1 MQDAKRETL
10 DSRASRKSDWLIAV
24 ALTLFGMLTR
34 IPYLALIPRFEDEV
48 MQTVYAL
55 TIRPGH
61 FLPLVGNDPYAG
73 PMFSY
78 IMAVCLRLFG
88 ASPEAPRIV
97 VMIMGA
103 LTVGLTFSL
112 ARALGLSWPWAVLAS
127 LMIAANPLHILVNSH
142 YAGTTYVL
150 PLFSTAFLLA
160 LALAVKRESGPWLI
174 AGGVLLGLAM
184 QANPVPALML
194 PGVIVWF
201 LIQRKSRIGLRTPW
215 PYLAVAAVVLA
226 YAPVIVYNVQNEL
239 LGVAIVETK
248 QTYVWQPA
256 SSASAAMQNLVRL
269 GLQLFHQVGGV
280 IEGEISGNLIG
291 LPMVMSAWAVAGMI
305 YAGRARRDL
314 SLTTLA
320 VGSQV
325 LVMPWLS
332 QHYGEMGAT
341 RFTNQL
347 TPLIFLAMC
356 GLAAEAWAF
365 IRARLG
371 SPAVASA
378 MTYAAGVV
386 FVAISLW
393 PLITLFRYYDHQIT
407 AGQTNRYE
415 LAFFREVVRQWKGET
430 ILVSDTLGR
439 FNATEYFL
447 AVNYVPYTHLPIGRL
462 LEHLATGQE
471 TGRVIVALDNA
482 DLPRAGL
489 QADLI
494 PWRPPDI
501 QPDRE
506 MGYGL
511 YVIADAQKVRK
522 PNFVFS
528 DTALAS
534 TVRPLQVNLADQISL
549 IGYDSKSSN
558 AAPGDRLVVQLY
570 WKASGAAP
578 DDYMGF
584 IHLLGPD
591 GHLVAQDDHEL
602 GRGFYRAYLWQ
613 PDEIIRERYEM
624 VLPNDAP
631 RGDYSF
637 RVGVYR
643 FPSLERLAVRSSSV
657 PTQDNTITFGTVH
670 VGP

>member
-1 MQDAKRETL
+1 MQRHSPKFDL
-10 DSRASRKSDWLIAV
+10 LLGG
-24 ALTLFGMLTR
+24 ALTVVGALAR
-34 IPYLALIPRFEDEV
+34 IPYLALIPTYSDEV

-55 TIRPGH
+55 TIRPGY
-61 FLPLVGNDPYAG
+61 FLPLVGNDAYAG

-78 IMAVCLRLFG
+78 ILAVCLRLFG

-103 LTVGLTFSL
+103 LTVGLTYLL

-127 LMIAANPLHILVNSH
+127 LMMAANPLHVLVNSH
-142 YAGTTYVL
+142 YAGTTYSL
-150 PLFSTAFLLA
+150 PLFSTASLLA

-184 QANPVPALML
+184 QANPVPTLML
-194 PGVIVWF
+194 PGIIVWF

-215 PYLAVAAVVLA
+215 PYWAVAVAVLA

-239 LGVAIVETK
+239 LGVAVVETK
-248 QTYVWQPA
+248 QTYVWQPT
-256 SSASAAMQNLVRL
+256 SSVSVAMQNLVRL

-280 IEGEISGNLIG
+280 IEGEVSGNLIG
-291 LPMVMSAWAVAGMI
+291 LPTVMSVWAVAGMI

-325 LVMPWLS
+325 LIMPWLS

-356 GLAAEAWAF
+356 GLAAETWAF
-365 IRARLG
+365 IRARLS

-378 MTYAAGVV
+378 MTYAAGVL

-393 PLITLFRYYDHQIT
+393 PLITLFRYYDRQIT

-415 LAFFREVVRQWKGET
+415 LAFFRELARQWKGET
-430 ILVSDTLGR
+430 ILVSDTMGR

-447 AVNYVPYTHLPIGRL
+447 AVNDMPYTHLPIGRL
-462 LEHLATGQE
+462 LERLATGQE
-471 TGRVIVALDNA
+471 TGRVIVALDRT
-482 DLPRAGL
+482 DLPRADS

-494 PWRPPDI
+494 PWHPPNI

-511 YVIADAQKVRK
+511 YVIADAHKVRK
-522 PNFVFS
+522 PTFVFS
-528 DTALAS
+528 DTTLAP
-534 TVRPLQVNLADQISL
+534 TVRPVQVNLADQL
-549 IGYDSKSSN
+549 ALVGYEPK
-558 AAPGDRLVVQLY
+558 ATTFAPGDQFVVNLY
-570 WKASGAAP
+570 WKAISTIPESYMSFLHLVAA
-578 DDYMGF
+578 
-584 IHLLGPD
+584 D
-591 GHLVAQDDHEL
+591 GHLATQDDHEL
-602 GRGFYRAYLWQ
+602 GRGFYRTNFWQ
-613 PDEIIRERYEM
+613 PGEIIRERYELS
-624 VLPNDAP
+624 LPRDIP
-631 RGDYSF
+631 PGDYVLRAGAYS
-637 RVGVYR
+637 
-643 FPSLERLAVRSSSV
+643 FPSLTRLAVRSSSV
-657 PTQDNTITFGTVH
+657 PAQDNTVMLDTIH

>member
-1 MQDAKRETL
+1 MQETSGKMPRHSPKFDL
-10 DSRASRKSDWLIAV
+10 MIAV
-24 ALTLFGMLTR
+24 ALTVVGALAR
-34 IPYLALIPRFEDEV
+34 IPYLAQIPPFADEV

-78 IMAVCLRLFG
+78 VLAACLRLFG

-103 LTVGLTFSL
+103 LTVGLTFLL
-112 ARALGLSWPWAVLAS
+112 ARALGLSWPWGVLAG
-127 LMIAANPLHILVNSH
+127 LMLAANPLHILVNSH

-160 LALAVKRESGPWLI
+160 LALAVKRESGLWLI
-174 AGGVLLGLAM
+174 AAGVLLGLAM

-194 PGVIVWF
+194 PGIVVWF
-201 LIQRKSRIGLRTPW
+201 LIQRKPRIGLRTPW
-215 PYLAVAAVVLA
+215 PYLAVAAAVLA
-226 YAPVIVYNVQNEL
+226 YAPVIVYNVQNGL
-239 LGVAIVETK
+239 LGVAIVENK

-256 SSASAAMQNLVRL
+256 SSVSVTMQNLVSL

-280 IEGEISGNLIG
+280 IEGDPSSGSLIG
-291 LPMVMSAWAVAGMI
+291 LTVVMSAWAVAGLI
-305 YAGRARRDL
+305 YAARARRNL
-314 SLTTLA
+314 GLTTLA

-347 TPLIFLAMC
+347 TPLIFVAMC

-365 IRARLG
+365 IRAQWN
-371 SPAVASA
+371 SPGLASA
-378 MTYAAGVV
+378 MTYAAGALFLAV
-386 FVAISLW
+386 SLW
-393 PLITLFRYYDHQIT
+393 PLTTLFDYYNRQII

-415 LAFFREVVRQWKGET
+415 LAFFREWVRQWGGET
-430 ILVSDTLGR
+430 ILVSDTMGR

-447 AVNYVPYTHLPIGRL
+447 AVNDVPYIHLPIGRL
-462 LEHLATGQE
+462 LERLATGQE
-471 TGRVIVALDNA
+471 IGRVIVALDDS
-482 DLPRAGL
+482 DLPRAGS

-494 PWRPPDI
+494 PWRPPGL
-501 QPDRE
+501 QPERE

-511 YVIADAQKVRK
+511 YVIADAQMVRK
-522 PNFVFS
+522 PTFVFS
-528 DTALAS
+528 DTALAP
-534 TVRPLQVNLADQISL
+534 TVHPLQVSLDEQIRL
-549 IGYDSKSSN
+549 IGYEPKSSRV
-558 AAPGDRLVVQLY
+558 APGDQLIVQLY
-570 WKASGAAP
+570 WKASGATP

-591 GHLVAQDDHEL
+591 GQLVTQDDHEL
-602 GRGFYRAYLWQ
+602 GRGFYRVYFWQ
-613 PDEIIRERYEM
+613 PDEIVRERYELI
-624 VLPNDAP
+624 LPNDAP

-637 RVGVYR
+637 RAGVYR
-643 FPSLERLAVRSSSV
+643 FPSLERLGVRSADV
-657 PTQDNTITFGTVH
+657 PTQDNTVTFGTLRVE
-670 VGP
+670 P